1 MLHHLNK
8 KVRFISEFMT
18 NSTYTF
24 FKWCNTKSMTIEES
38 DFRLTSVNDYSNL
51 FNLEILTVINKG
63 KSNERKEFKNVAY
76 GVSLENAIKKI
87 AFYRTSMK
95 LDTCNLKEYIETFK
109 ESLDSINSLIKN

>member
-1 MLHHLNK
+1 
-8 KVRFISEFMT
+8 
-18 NSTYTF
+18 
-24 FKWCNTKSMTIEES
+24 MTIEES

-51 FNLEILTVINKG
+51 FNLEILSVINKV

-76 GVSLENAIKKI
+76 GVSLENAIKRV

-95 LDTCNLKEYIETFK
+95 LDTCTLKEYIETFK

>member
-1 MLHHLNK
+1 MP
-8 KVRFISEFMT
+8 
-18 NSTYTF
+18 NSTYIF

-95 LDTCNLKEYIETFK
+95 LDTCTLKEYVETFK

>member
-1 MLHHLNK
+1 ME
-8 KVRFISEFMT
+8 FIP